1 MKYQIYLQKD
11 VTELI
16 NGIAQALNQA
26 PATFIKNYLEDN
38 FRAVMQEA
46 RKENIKHNVS
56 PK

>member
-16 NGIAQALNQA
+16 NGIAEALNQA